1 MLELLAPIA
10 LATAATATPDG
21 RRLVEGKSCYTFA
34 MGGQP
39 LGLTWQSVRAAVDGD
54 LPVWEIVVHQRM
66 NDGSFDMR
74 DHFVLHRADLRPIRM
89 ASFKL
94 GQELVRV
101 LYGAGQVETIRPGS
115 AARVEE
121 LPGPVWDGNLWGLTY
136 AALPLAEGAH
146 FELPFYQYDKGF
158 GRFTLD
164 VVGSE
169 EVAGRAAWIVE
180 ADPGSGRKARYL
192 IAKDAAEELGY
203 SGGPIVQSP
212 GGDCSALAGE

>member
-1 MLELLAPIA
+1 MLEFLAPIA
-10 LATAATATPDG
+10 LAAVATATPDG
-21 RRLVEGKSCYTFA
+21 TRLAEGATCYTFA
-34 MGGQP
+34 MGDKP
-39 LGLTWQSVRAAVDGD
+39 LGVTWQSLRASEEGD
-54 LPVWEIVVHQRM
+54 TPVWDIVVHQRM
-66 NDGSFDMR
+66 IDGSFDMR
-74 DHFVLHRADLRPIRM
+74 DHFVLRRADLRPIRM
-89 ASFKL
+89 ASFKS
-94 GQELVRV
+94 GEEHVRV
-101 LYGAGQVETIRPGS
+101 FYSADKVETFRPGS
-115 AARVEE
+115 AAMVEE
-121 LPGPVWDGNLWGLTY
+121 LSSPVWDGNLWGLTY

-158 GRFTLD
+158 GRFTID

-169 EVAGRAAWIVE
+169 DVAGRAAWIVE